1 MMWSGTCLIVKQR
14 CILQNASGVTSVF
27 HSDLEGRSLCKQ
39 TSSDIISQQFS
50 KVMEKE
56 KGQNTNG
63 KQSKGLSPRKERL
76 VEKFSGEESTS

>member
-1 MMWSGTCLIVKQR
+1 M
-14 CILQNASGVTSVF
+14 LQGLPVF
-27 HSDLEGRSLCKQ
+27 HSDLEGRSSLCKQ

-50 KVMEKE
+50 EVMDKE
-56 KGQNTNG
+56 KGQNTDG